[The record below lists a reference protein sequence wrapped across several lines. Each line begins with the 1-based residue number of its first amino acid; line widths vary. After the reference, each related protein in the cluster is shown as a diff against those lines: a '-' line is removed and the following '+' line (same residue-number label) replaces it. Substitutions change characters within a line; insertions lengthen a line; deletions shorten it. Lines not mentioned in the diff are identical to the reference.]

1 MRIIDRI
8 KGLILA
14 FYARIIQR
22 TAPLTIEGWEHV
34 SKAFAA
40 DKPILFVAWHGQ
52 QHLLFA
58 LVGTHVDL
66 SEFAFIIVG
75 DHRQQVLESFA
86 TRVGAI
92 SIPISMEDDS
102 FAGARNL
109 IELIIKLRKGKYS
122 LIAPD
127 GPDGPPRIP
136 KPGTAFIAIRAQAQI
151 IPFAAYCPYAY
162 RLRRWDRYSLPLP
175 FARIYCSVRPP
186 IPVSRDADPE
196 ILLKQVTRE
205 INAANEHAEA
215 MAKRQK

>member
-1 MRIIDRI
+1 MRVIDRI

-40 DKPILFVAWHGQ
+40 DNPILFTVWHGQ

-58 LVGTHVDL
+58 LAETYLDTSKFVLIV
-66 SEFAFIIVG
+66 VG

-86 TRVGAI
+86 ASIGVST
-92 SIPISMEDDS
+92 IPISMDDNS
-102 FAGARNL
+102 FAGARSL
-109 IELIIKLRKGKYS
+109 IELINELRKGRYS

-136 KPGTAFIAIRAQAQI
+136 KRGTAFIANRAQALV
-151 IPFAAYCPYAY
+151 IPLAAYSPFAY

-186 IPVSRDADPE
+186 FLVSRDADLD
-196 ILLKQVTRE
+196 LLLEQITGE
-205 INAANEHAEA
+205 INIANERAEA
-215 MAKRQK
+215 MSKRRK